1 MVRNLL
7 DNASKYT
14 PPAGV
19 STLTMTTAG
28 GSVMLTVRD
37 NGIGITAHS
46 LPRVLKPFVQD
57 AHAVTFNNRWLGL
70 SLTVVHKFVSAHRS
84 SGSAHS
90 DGQGPGLGSEFTIT
104 LPLL

>member
-19 STLTMTTAG
+19 ITLTVATAG

-37 NGIGITAHS
+37 DGIGITAHS
-46 LPRVLKPFVQD
+46 LPRVLNSFVQD
-57 AHAVTFNNRWLGL
+57 AHAVTFYNRWLDW
-70 SLTVVHKFVSAHRS
+70 A
-84 SGSAHS
+84 
-90 DGQGPGLGSEFTIT
+90 
-104 LPLL
+104 